1 VEVWISSS
9 SFLPL
14 HIQASV
20 LDTAK
25 ASEMQADI
33 FLSAYGDPVV
43 ITPPTQFMSS
53 LEMLQKMTEGM
64 MEYLGQDEDEDGL
77 TNDKEMTYHTD
88 PQDADS
94 DDDGYSDG
102 QEVEGGY
109 DPNGPGKLE
118 QGILK
123 LKQVR

>member
-1 VEVWISSS
+1 
-9 SFLPL
+9 
-14 HIQASV
+14 
-20 LDTAK
+20 
-25 ASEMQADI
+25 
-33 FLSAYGDPVV
+33 
-43 ITPPTQFMSS
+43 
-53 LEMLQKMTEGM
+53 MTEGM